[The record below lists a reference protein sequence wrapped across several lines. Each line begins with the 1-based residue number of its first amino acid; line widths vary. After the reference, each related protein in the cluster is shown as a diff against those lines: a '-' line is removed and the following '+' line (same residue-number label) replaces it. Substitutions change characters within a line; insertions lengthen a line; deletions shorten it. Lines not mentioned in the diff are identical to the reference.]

1 MLFMIFVFVNAGRK
15 YSKINKNIY
24 GHFSEHLG
32 RGIYNSIFV
41 GEDSPIANVR
51 GIRTDIV
58 KALQHINVPVLRWP
72 GGCFAEYYNWK
83 DGVGPDRQR
92 IVNAGWGGVVEDN
105 SFGTHEFLDLCE
117 QIGCSAY
124 IAANVGS
131 GTPREV
137 SEWIEYMTFSG
148 ESPMANWRRQN
159 GRDKPWK
166 VEFLGIGNEN
176 WACGGNMRP
185 EYYADIYK
193 RFETFVRNY
202 DDNKIF
208 RVACGAD
215 GSDYKWTETLMR
227 LAGKHMNGLSLHY
240 YTMPKYYDTEEYPW
254 ENKGPAVGF
263 DKGNYYRTL
272 RRALYIDEL
281 IRRHKHVMDQYD
293 PNRNVSIIMDEW
305 GTWHEAEPGTN
316 PSFLYQQ
323 NTMRDAI
330 VAALSL
336 NIFNTHSDRVH
347 MANLAQMVN
356 VLQSVILTEGENMV
370 LTPTYHV
377 FDLFKGHHDSTL
389 IESYVQQD
397 LTGTEE
403 ASVPT
408 LHISASERADGQIH
422 VTVVNLSVD
431 EPQQAQF
438 MLAGKKFS
446 TAEVRYISGD
456 MNNHNQFGQAPQVD
470 IQTMSDI
477 TVKDNCLLIN
487 LPACCV
493 AEIILN

>member
-1 MLFMIFVFVNAGRK
+1 MVLLFINAGRK
-15 YSKINKNIY
+15 FSKINKNIY

-32 RGIYNSIFV
+32 RGIYNGLYV
-41 GEDSPIANVR
+41 GEDSPIANTR
-51 GIRTDIV
+51 GIRTDV
-58 KALQHINVPVLRWP
+58 VEALRHIKVPVLRWP

-83 DGVGPDRQR
+83 DGVGTDRKR
-92 IVNAGWGGVVEDN
+92 MVNAGWGGVVEDN

-117 QIGCSAY
+117 QIGAAAY

-137 SEWIEYMTFSG
+137 SEWVEYMTFGG
-148 ESPMANWRRQN
+148 ESPMADWRRQN

-176 WACGGNMRP
+176 WACGGHMSP
-185 EYYADIYK
+185 DYYADVYK

-202 DDNKIF
+202 DSNKIF

-215 GSDYKWTETLMR
+215 GNDYKWTETLMR
-227 LAGKHMNGLSLHY
+227 LAGKRMNGLSLHY
-240 YTMPKYYDTEEYPW
+240 YTMPAYYETEPYPW
-254 ENKGPAVGF
+254 ERKGPAVGF
-263 DKGNYYRTL
+263 DEANYYRTL
-272 RRALYIDEL
+272 RRALYMDEL

-293 PNRNVSIIMDEW
+293 PECQVSIILDEW
-305 GTWHEAEPGTN
+305 GTWHEVEPETN
-316 PSFLYQQ
+316 PAYLFQQ

-330 VAALSL
+330 VAAVSL

-356 VLQSVILTEGENMV
+356 VLQSVILTEGEEMV

-377 FDLFKGHHDSTL
+377 FDLFKGHQDSTL
-389 IESYVQQD
+389 LESYVQQD

-403 ASVPT
+403 APVPAM
-408 LHISASERADGQIH
+408 HVSASEQADGRIQ

-431 EPQQAQF
+431 EPQQTQV
-438 MLAGKKFS
+438 LLNGKEFS
-446 TAEVRYISGD
+446 SAEVRYISGD
-456 MNNHNQFGQAPQVD
+456 MNSHNPFGQPPQVE
-470 IQTMSDI
+470 IKTMHPI
-477 TVKDNCLLIN
+477 TVKNNGFIID

-493 AEIILN
+493 AEIILD

>member
-1 MLFMIFVFVNAGRK
+1 MALLFINAGRR

-32 RGIYNSIFV
+32 RGIYNGIFV
-41 GEDSPIANVR
+41 EENSPVANIR
-51 GIRTDIV
+51 GIRTDV
-58 KALQHINVPVLRWP
+58 VEALRHIKVPVLRWP
-72 GGCFAEYYNWK
+72 GGCFAEYYYWK
-83 DGVGPDRQR
+83 DGVGPDRKR

-159 GRDKPWK
+159 GRDEPWN

-185 EYYADIYK
+185 EYYADVYK

-202 DDNKIF
+202 GENKIF

-240 YTMPKYYDTEEYPW
+240 YTMPAYYETEEYPW
-254 ENKGPAVGF
+254 EQKGPAVGI
-263 DKGNYYRTL
+263 DEGNYYRTL

-281 IRRHKHVMDQYD
+281 IRRHKCVMDQYD
-293 PNRNVSIIMDEW
+293 PNCQVSIILDEW
-305 GTWHEAEPGTN
+305 GTWHEVEPGTN
-316 PSFLYQQ
+316 SAFLFQQ

-330 VAALSL
+330 AAAVSL
-336 NIFNTHSDRVH
+336 NIFNAHSDRVH

-356 VLQSVILTEGENMV
+356 VLQSVILTEGEEMV

-377 FDLFKGHHDSTL
+377 FDLFKGHQDSTL

-403 ASVPT
+403 ASVPA
-408 LHISASERADGQIH
+408 LHVSASERADGKIH
-422 VTVVNLSVD
+422 VTVVNLSADV
-431 EPQQAQF
+431 PQQLQF
-438 MLAGKKFS
+438 MLDGRSFS
-446 TAEVRYISGD
+446 SAKARYIAGD
-456 MNNHNQFGQAPQVD
+456 INNHNQFGQAPQVE
-470 IQTMSDI
+470 IKSMSDLK
-477 TVKDNCLLIN
+477 VKDNCLHMH

-493 AEIILN
+493 AEIVLD